1 MSLSKMKSTN
11 FDDRRGVK
19 KPTHIIL
26 HYTGMNSFKAALD
39 RLCDPESKV
48 SAHYLID
55 LEGRLY
61 PLVDEDKRAWH
72 AGQSFW
78 DGIVDMNSHSI
89 GIEITN
95 PGHEFG
101 YQPFPG
107 KQIDAVIELCLGLI
121 GKYGIKSYNILG
133 HSDIAPRRKQDPGE
147 LFPWEKLAEEFVGLW
162 ASSREM
168 DFDAAKKVL
177 ADRSLFH
184 DHLVEYGYD
193 PRAPFESAVMA
204 FHRHFYPEKFQDEND
219 PEEIDLLS
227 AARIQALVRLKKT
240 VAT

>member
-1 MSLSKMKSTN
+1 MKKMKMKSTN
-11 FDDRRGVK
+11 FDERRGVK
-19 KPTHIIL
+19 KPSMIIL
-26 HYTGMNSFKAALD
+26 HYTGMQNFTAALD
-39 RLCDPESKV
+39 HLCDPASKV
-48 SAHYLID
+48 SSHYLID
-55 LEGRLY
+55 LAGRLY

-78 DGIVDMNSHSI
+78 NKIIDVNSHSI

-101 YQPFPG
+101 YQPFPD

-121 GKYGIKSYNILG
+121 QKYKIKSYNILA

-147 LFPWEKLAEEFVGLW
+147 LFPWERLATEFVGLW

-168 DFDAAKKVL
+168 DFGAAKKVL
-177 ADRSLFH
+177 ADRTLFH
-184 DHLVEYGYD
+184 ELLIEYGYD
-193 PRAPFESAVMA
+193 PNTPLECLITT
-204 FHRHFYPEKFQDEND
+204 FHRHFYPEKFSDGED

-227 AARIQALVRLKKT
+227 AARLQALVRLKKT
-240 VAT
+240 VKT

>member
-1 MSLSKMKSTN
+1 MALPHMKSTN
-11 FDDRRGVK
+11 FDERRGTK
-19 KPTHIIL
+19 KPSFIIL

-39 RLCDPESKV
+39 HLCDPKSKV
-48 SAHYLID
+48 SSHYLID
-55 LEGRLY
+55 LAGRLY
-61 PLVDEDKRAWH
+61 PLVDEQHRAWH
-72 AGQSFW
+72 AGASFW

-101 YQPFPG
+101 YQEFPD
-107 KQIDAVIELCLGLI
+107 KQIEAVIELCLGLI
-121 GKYGIKSYNILG
+121 QKYKIKSYNVLG

-147 LFPWEKLAEEFVGLW
+147 LFPWEHLATEFVGLW

-168 DFDAAKKVL
+168 DFTAAKKL
-177 ADRSLFH
+177 LDDRSVFH

-193 PRAPFESAVMA
+193 PKTPFEASVVA
-204 FHRHFYPEKFQDEND
+204 FHRHFYPEKFKGDED

-227 AARIQALVRLKKT
+227 AARLQALCRLKKT
-240 VAT
+240 VKT